1 MSLIGGRRADEVPL
15 WSPLC
20 QNEAVPKSTATA
32 SARSLEQDAWVVV
45 PIFNEAEVIGPVI
58 DNLTDY
64 FAHVVCIDDGSSD
77 NSAELARQAGARVLQ
92 HPMNLGQGASLQ
104 TGFDYVSRQP
114 GATHVITFDA
124 DGQHLVSDA
133 LEMLE
138 LAKRKRISVVFG
150 SRFLDKRTKP
160 GLKKRIVLKLAVLFT
175 RVFTGLRLTD
185 AHNGL
190 RVLSME
196 ALGFVRLEQNG
207 MSHATEIVHQI
218 AKSRL
223 AWREYPVEV
232 LYTEYSKRKGQS
244 LWNSVNILI
253 DLIVR

>member
-1 MSLIGGRRADEVPL
+1 MPLRAQ
-15 WSPLC
+15 LC
-20 QNEAVPKSTATA
+20 QNEAVPKSTAT
-32 SARSLEQDAWVVV
+32 SGARSLEQDAWVVV

-58 DNLTDY
+58 ANLTDH

-92 HPMNLGQGASLQ
+92 HPMNLGQGAALQ
-104 TGFDYVSRQP
+104 TGFDYVYRQP